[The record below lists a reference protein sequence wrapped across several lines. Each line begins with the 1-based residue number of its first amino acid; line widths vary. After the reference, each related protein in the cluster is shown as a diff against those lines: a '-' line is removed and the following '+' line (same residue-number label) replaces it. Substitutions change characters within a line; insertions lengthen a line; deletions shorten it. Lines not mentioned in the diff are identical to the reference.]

1 MGNGMKSGSGEDPFE
16 GIETSGDQDE
26 EPAGD
31 ATTDTADEVATDA
44 DAPGGDG
51 EGSADDGVDNSGNG
65 GVSTGLPWKYSRS
78 NAKDGREMVQFFL
91 QEETQTAEEVAQSEL
106 EGRLDEHVLVLD
118 LREAAY
124 QVALEQ
130 HLDDVAD
137 QLREWGY
144 DAE

>member
-16 GIETSGDQDE
+16 GIESSGNQDE
-26 EPAGD
+26 EPAD
-31 ATTDTADEVATDA
+31 DTTADAADEAAAAA
-44 DAPGGDG
+44 DAPIDDDR
-51 EGSADDGVDNSGNG
+51 GSADDDDNSGNS

-91 QEETQTAEEVAQSEL
+91 QEEAQAAEEVAQSKL
-106 EGRLDEHVLVLD
+106 EDRLDEDVLVLD

-130 HLDDVAD
+130 HLDDVAG

-144 DAE
+144 DPS

>member
-16 GIETSGDQDE
+16 GIESSGNQDE
-26 EPAGD
+26 EPADG
-31 ATTDTADEVATDA
+31 TTADAADEAAAAA
-44 DAPGGDG
+44 DAPIDDDK
-51 EGSADDGVDNSGNG
+51 GSADDDDNSGNS

-91 QEETQTAEEVAQSEL
+91 QEETQTAEEVAQSKL
-106 EGRLDEHVLVLD
+106 KDRLDEDVLVLD

-130 HLDDVAD
+130 HLDDVAS

-144 DAE
+144 DPS

>member
-16 GIETSGDQDE
+16 GIESSDGQDE
-26 EPAGD
+26 EPTAD
-31 ATTDTADEVATDA
+31 AADEVAAAA
-44 DAPGGDG
+44 DAPGGDV

-91 QEETQTAEEVAQSEL
+91 QEETQAAEEVAQSEL
-106 EGRLDEHVLVLD
+106 GDRLDEDILVLD

-130 HLDDVAD
+130 HLDDVAE